1 MLNRIRKS
9 NFLLVLFDILI
20 IAGCYLLSLYILDYE
35 GLDEM
40 LIIRNI
46 VVSIVVYQAFLNL
59 FSMYFNMVNYEIGK
73 DYLKYIICAVLSMAL
88 LTFIGKVFYIHIL
101 DYLRINALTCVLSAG
116 GFIAYRILLRE
127 IHFRQN
133 GVGLPQRDKPI
144 SNLLIIGAGLGGREM
159 IITIKNTTQNRYN
172 IVGLVD
178 DDKSKY
184 KKKILGVEVLGNR
197 YDIPRIVEEKHVDY
211 IFLAISKIDAINR
224 RKILELC
231 GETPA
236 KIKVWPTAEQVIDKQ
251 GAVNSLRDVEIEDL
265 LGREPIKLENKN
277 ISNLIKN
284 NVVLVTGGGGSIG
297 SEICRQIVTY
307 NPKLLVILDIY
318 ENNLY
323 DIEMELR
330 GNYPNKNIE
339 TVVASVRDIERMEN
353 VFRKYRPDIVLHAA
367 AHKHVPLMENS
378 PLEAIHNNIFGTY
391 NVVEMA
397 DKYNVKKFVLISTD
411 KAVNPTNIMGATKR
425 FCELIIQAK
434 DKKSNTDY
442 CAVRFGNVLGSNGS
456 VIPLFKKQIA
466 KGGPV
471 TVTDKNITRFFMTIP
486 EAVSLIL
493 QAVTYANGGEIF
505 VLDMGEPVKIYDL
518 AETLIKLTGYVPNV
532 DIPIKI
538 TGLRPGEK
546 LYEEIL
552 MAEEGL
558 TSTKHDKIFISKPT
572 DVSLVNIVA
581 ALNILRD
588 IKYNNSY
595 SIKKV
600 KETMKKVVPTYHEV
614 EVKVEKKNGKKK

>member
-1 MLNRIRKS
+1 MLNKIKKS
-9 NFLLVLFDILI
+9 SLFLVAFDILLI
-20 IAGCYLLSLYILDYE
+20 VACYLVSLYILNFE
-35 GLDEM
+35 ELNE
-40 LIIRNI
+40 ISVISNI
-46 VVSIVVYQAFLNL
+46 ALSIFIYQVFLNL
-59 FSMYFNMVNYEIGK
+59 FRMYFNIVNYEVGR
-73 DYLKYIICAVLSMAL
+73 DYLKYIICSLLSMIVLTIIGKTFGIQYLEYLRVNALAAL
-88 LTFIGKVFYIHIL
+88 LSATSFIG
-101 DYLRINALTCVLSAG
+101 
-116 GFIAYRILLRE
+116 YRILLRE
-127 IHFRQN
+127 IGFRKN
-133 GVGLPQRDKPI
+133 GIGLPNRDKPI
-144 SNLLIIGAGLGGREM
+144 SNLLIVGAGLGGREM
-159 IITIKNTTQNRYN
+159 IITIKSTTQKRYN
-172 IVGLVD
+172 VVGLID
-178 DDKSKY
+178 DDRSKY
-184 KKKILGVEVLGNR
+184 KKKILGVEILGNR
-197 YDIPRIVEEKHVDY
+197 FDIPRIVEEHDVDY
-211 IFLAISKIDAINR
+211 IFLAISKIDPVDR
-224 RKILELC
+224 RKILEIC
-231 GETPA
+231 GETKA
-236 KIKVWPTAEQVIDKQ
+236 KIKVWPTAEEVIDKQ
-251 GAVNSLRDVEIEDL
+251 GVVNSLRDVEIEDL
-265 LGREPIKLENKN
+265 LGRDPIKLENRN
-277 ISNLIKN
+277 ITNLIKN
-284 NVVLVTGGGGSIG
+284 RVVLVTGGGGSIG
-297 SEICRQIVTY
+297 SEICRQIITY
-307 NPKLLVILDIY
+307 NPDLLVILDIY

-330 GNYPNKNIE
+330 GEYPNKNIE
-339 TVVASVRDIERMEN
+339 TVVASVRDSERIEN
-353 VFRKYRPDIVLHAA
+353 VFKKYRPDIVLHAA

-434 DKKSNTDY
+434 DKKSKTDY

-456 VIPLFKKQIA
+456 VIPLFKKQIS

-493 QAVTYANGGEIF
+493 QALTYANGGEIF

-532 DIPIKI
+532 DIPIKV

-572 DVSLVNIVA
+572 DISMDNVKS
-581 ALNILRD
+581 ALKILED
-588 IKYNNSY
+588 IKYNGTY

-600 KETMKKVVPTYHEV
+600 KDIMKKVVPTYHEV
-614 EVKVEKKNGKKK
+614 NTEVYDEKNK

>member
-1 MLNRIRKS
+1 MLNKVKKS
-9 NFLLVLFDILI
+9 NIWLILFDILL
-20 IAGCYLLSLYILDYE
+20 IAACYILSLVVLGYE
-35 GLDEM
+35 NLNEEAV
-40 LIIRNI
+40 IHNI
-46 VVSIVVYQAFLNL
+46 VLSILIYELFLNI
-59 FSMYFNMVNYEIGK
+59 FKMYLNLVNYEVGK
-73 DYLKYIICAVLSMAL
+73 DYLKYIICSFLAMIF
-88 LTFIGKVFYIHIL
+88 LTIFGKVFDIFYL
-101 DYLRINALTCVLSAG
+101 DYLRINALAAVLTAG
-116 GFIAYRILLRE
+116 ALISYRLIVRE
-127 IHFRQN
+127 IHFRRN
-133 GVGLPQRDKPI
+133 GEPTIKGNQPI
-144 SNLLIIGAGLGGREM
+144 SNLLIVGAGLGGREM
-159 IITIKNTTQNRYN
+159 IITIKNTAHRKYN

-184 KKKILGVEVLGNR
+184 KKKILGVEVLGSR
-197 YDIPRIVEEKHVDY
+197 YDIPRIVDEYDVDY

-231 GETPA
+231 GETKA
-236 KIKVWPTAEQVIDKQ
+236 KIKVWPTTEDVIDKQ
-251 GAVNSLRDVEIEDL
+251 GVVNSLRDVEIEDL
-265 LGREPIKLENKN
+265 LGRPPIKLENHN
-277 ISNLIKN
+277 ITNLIRNK
-284 NVVLVTGGGGSIG
+284 VVLVTGGGGSIG

-307 NPKLLVILDIY
+307 NPKQLVILDIY

-330 GNYPNKNIE
+330 GDYPDKNIE
-339 TVVASVRDIERMEN
+339 TVVASVRDVERIEN
-353 VFRKYRPDIVLHAA
+353 VFKKYRPDIVLHAA

-434 DKKSNTDY
+434 DKRSKTDY

-532 DIPIKI
+532 DIPIKV

-572 DVSLVNIVA
+572 EISIINVRN
-581 ALNILRD
+581 ALQELEE
-588 IKYNNSY
+588 IKYNKNY

-614 EVKVEKKNGKKK
+614 IVEDKNEKNK

>member
-1 MLNRIRKS
+1 MLNKIKGI
-9 NFLLVLFDILI
+9 NLLLILVDTAL
-20 IAGCYLLSLYILDYE
+20 IAISYVLSLVILGFNYSDPS
-35 GLDEM
+35 
-40 LIIRNI
+40 IISNI
-46 VVSIVVYQAFLNL
+46 VVSIFIFQTFLNL
-59 FSMYFNMVNYEIGK
+59 FNMYQNMIYYEIGK
-73 DYLKYIICAVLSMAL
+73 DYLKYIICSFLSMCV
-88 LTFIGKVFYIHIL
+88 LTLFGKIFGLAYL
-101 DYLRINALTCVLSAG
+101 DYLRINAFFAVLAAG
-116 GFIAYRILLRE
+116 LLISYRIIIRE
-127 IHFRQN
+127 INFIKRGQLEPTKSN
-133 GVGLPQRDKPI
+133 EPT
-144 SNLLIIGAGLGGREM
+144 SNLLIVGAGLGGREM
-159 IITIKNTTQNRYN
+159 IITIKNFTKNKYN

-184 KKKILGVEVLGNR
+184 KKKILGVEILGNR
-197 YDIPRIVEEKHVDY
+197 YDIPRIVEEYDVDY
-211 IFLAISKIDAINR
+211 IFLAISKIDPINR

-231 GETPA
+231 GETKA
-236 KIKVWPTAEQVIDKQ
+236 KIKVWPTTEEVISKQ
-251 GAVNSLRDVEIEDL
+251 GPINSLRDVEIEDL
-265 LGREPIKLENKN
+265 LGRDPIKLENHNVANLMKN
-277 ISNLIKN
+277 K
-284 NVVLVTGGGGSIG
+284 VVLITGGGGSIG
-297 SEICRQIVTY
+297 SEICRQIITY
-307 NPKLLVILDIY
+307 NPKKLVILDIY

-330 GNYPNKNIE
+330 GQYPGKNIE
-339 TVVASVRDIERMEN
+339 AVVASVRDKERMED
-353 VFRKYRPDIVLHAA
+353 VFKKYKPNIVLHAA

-378 PLEAIHNNIFGTY
+378 PLEAIHNNIFGTN
-391 NVVEMA
+391 NVVNLS
-397 DKYNVKKFVLISTD
+397 DKYKVEKFVLISTD

-425 FCELIIQAK
+425 FCELLIQT
-434 DKKSNTDY
+434 KSKRSHTNY

-493 QAVTYANGGEIF
+493 QAVTYAQGGEIF

-546 LYEEIL
+546 LYEELL

-558 TSTKHDKIFISKPT
+558 TSTKHNKIFISKPT
-572 DVSLVNIVA
+572 EVSPDEIRD
-581 ALNILRD
+581 ALEELSMIE
-588 IKYNNSY
+588 YNKNY

-600 KETMKKVVPTYHEV
+600 KETMKRVVPTYHEV
-614 EVKVEKKNGKKK
+614 NMEVNNDKKK

>member
-1 MLNRIRKS
+1 MLNKIRKS
-9 NFLLVLFDILI
+9 NFLLVVFDVLLI
-20 IAGCYLLSLYILDYE
+20 SICYILSLYVLGYE
-35 GLDEM
+35 YLDEIA
-40 LIIRNI
+40 IISNI
-46 VVSIVVYQAFLNL
+46 ALSIFIYQVFLNM
-59 FSMYFNMVNYEIGK
+59 FKMYFNLVNYEIGK
-73 DYLKYIICAVLSMAL
+73 DYLKYIICSIISMIVL
-88 LTFIGKVFYIHIL
+88 TIIGKTFSIKYL
-101 DYLRINALTCVLSAG
+101 DYLRINALAAVLTAG
-116 GFIAYRILLRE
+116 AFISYRLLMRE
-127 IHFRQN
+127 IHFRRN
-133 GVGLPQRDKPI
+133 GVGLPQRDNPI
-144 SNLLIIGAGLGGREM
+144 SNLLIVGAGLGGREM
-159 IITIKNTTQNRYN
+159 IITIKSTTQNRYN
-172 IVGLVD
+172 IVGLID

-184 KKKILGVEVLGNR
+184 KKKILGVEILGNR
-197 YDIPRIVEEKHVDY
+197 YDIPRIVEEHNVDY

-231 GETPA
+231 GETKA
-236 KIKVWPTAEQVIDKQ
+236 KVKVWPTAEEVIDKQ
-251 GAVNSLRDVEIEDL
+251 GAINSLRDVEIEDL

-284 NVVLVTGGGGSIG
+284 KIVLVTGGGGSIG
-297 SEICRQIVTY
+297 SEICRQIINY

-330 GNYPNKNIE
+330 GDYPDKNIE
-339 TVVASVRDIERMEN
+339 TVVASVRDIERIED
-353 VFRKYRPDIVLHAA
+353 VFRKYRPEIVLHAA

-397 DKYNVKKFVLISTD
+397 DKYNVDKFVLISTD

-434 DKKSNTDY
+434 DKKSKTDY

-486 EAVSLIL
+486 EAVGLIL

-532 DIPIKI
+532 DIPIKV

-572 DVSLVNIVA
+572 EVSIINVKN
-581 ALNILRD
+581 ALLELEE
-588 IKYNNSY
+588 IKYNKNY

-614 EVKVEKKNGKKK
+614 NLEANSEKDN

>member
-1 MLNRIRKS
+1 MLNKIKGI
-9 NFLLVLFDILI
+9 NLLLILVDTAL
-20 IAGCYLLSLYILDYE
+20 IAISYVLSLVILGFNYSDPS
-35 GLDEM
+35 
-40 LIIRNI
+40 IISNI
-46 VVSIVVYQAFLNL
+46 VVSIFIFQTFLNL
-59 FSMYFNMVNYEIGK
+59 FNMYQNMIYYEIGK
-73 DYLKYIICAVLSMAL
+73 DYLKYIICSFLSMCV
-88 LTFIGKVFYIHIL
+88 LTLFGKIFGLAYL
-101 DYLRINALTCVLSAG
+101 DYLRINAFFAVLAAG
-116 GFIAYRILLRE
+116 LLISYRIIIRE
-127 IHFRQN
+127 INFIKRGQLEPTKSN
-133 GVGLPQRDKPI
+133 EPT
-144 SNLLIIGAGLGGREM
+144 SNLLIVGAGLGGREM
-159 IITIKNTTQNRYN
+159 IITIKNFTKNKYN

-184 KKKILGVEVLGNR
+184 KKKILGVEILGNR
-197 YDIPRIVEEKHVDY
+197 YDIPRIVEEYDVDY
-211 IFLAISKIDAINR
+211 IFLAISKIDPINR

-231 GETPA
+231 GETKA
-236 KIKVWPTAEQVIDKQ
+236 KIKVWPTTEEVISKQ
-251 GAVNSLRDVEIEDL
+251 GPINSLRDVEIEDL
-265 LGREPIKLENKN
+265 LGRDPIKLENHNVANLMKN
-277 ISNLIKN
+277 K
-284 NVVLVTGGGGSIG
+284 VVLITGGGGSIG
-297 SEICRQIVTY
+297 SEICRQIITY
-307 NPKLLVILDIY
+307 NPKKLVILDIY

-330 GNYPNKNIE
+330 GQYPGKNIE
-339 TVVASVRDIERMEN
+339 AVVASVRDAERMED
-353 VFRKYRPDIVLHAA
+353 VFKKYKPNIVLHAA

-378 PLEAIHNNIFGTY
+378 PLEAIHNNIFGTN
-391 NVVEMA
+391 NVVNLS
-397 DKYNVKKFVLISTD
+397 DKYKVEKFVLISTD

-425 FCELIIQAK
+425 FCELLIQT
-434 DKKSNTDY
+434 KSKRSHTNY

-493 QAVTYANGGEIF
+493 QAVTYAQGGEIF

-546 LYEEIL
+546 LYEELL

-558 TSTKHDKIFISKPT
+558 TSTKHNKIFISKPT
-572 DVSLVNIVA
+572 EVSPDEIRD
-581 ALNILRD
+581 ALEELSMIE
-588 IKYNNSY
+588 YNKNY

-600 KETMKKVVPTYHEV
+600 KETMKRVVPTYHEV
-614 EVKVEKKNGKKK
+614 NMEVNNDKKK